1 MERDKINA
9 RLAKLAKADPNA
21 AVLLALRRGDP
32 ATVTAH
38 REAVKTYLAH
48 FNGQPVRVTIP
59 ED

>member
-1 MERDKINA
+1 MERDKVNA
-9 RLAKLAKADPNA
+9 RLAELAKSDPNA
-21 AVLLALRRGDP
+21 AVLLALRRGDQ

-48 FNGQPVRVTIP
+48 FNGVPVRVTIP